1 MRRIF
6 LQEYIRNIKQ
16 PMKVAVFDD
25 NTYRRESLAML
36 INGTAGM
43 ECCGIYPDCSNVI
56 DDMKGINPDVVLMD
70 IDMPNVN
77 GIEGV
82 KLIHRHLPQIRIL
95 MQTVFEDDE
104 KIFASICAGA
114 SGYILKKSTPV
125 QILQAIE
132 DVHSGGAAMTASV
145 ARQVIRAFRENTFTE
160 NNEKIELSVREKEVL
175 SFLVNGLSHKMI
187 AAKCNI
193 SIHTVN
199 THVKNIYEKLH
210 VNSVAEAVAKAL
222 KQKLV

>member
-1 MRRIF
+1 
-6 LQEYIRNIKQ
+6 
-16 PMKVAVFDD
+16 MKIVVFDD

-43 ECCGIYPDCSNVI
+43 ECCGVFSDCSNVVKDI
-56 DDMKGINPDVVLMD
+56 QDTSPEVVLMD

-82 KLIHRHLPQIRIL
+82 KLIHKYFPDIPVL

-114 SGYILKKSTPV
+114 SGYILKKSSPV

-132 DVHSGGAAMTASV
+132 DVYEGGAAMTASI
-145 ARQVIRAFRENTFTE
+145 AKQVIRAFQQNTFIE
-160 NNEKIELSVREKEVL
+160 NNEKIELTVREKEVL
-175 SFLVNGLSHKMI
+175 TFLVKGLSHKMI
-187 AAKCNI
+187 AAACSI
-193 SIHTVN
+193 SHHTVN
-199 THVKNIYEKLH
+199 SHIKNIYAKLQ
-210 VNSVAEAVAKAL
+210 VNSVAEAVVKAL

>member
-1 MRRIF
+1 MR
-6 LQEYIRNIKQ
+6 
-16 PMKVAVFDD
+16 VAVFDD
-25 NTYRRESLAML
+25 NTFRRESLAML
-36 INGTAGM
+36 INGTDGM
-43 ECCGIYPDCSNVI
+43 ECCGIFPDCSNVTDNMRTI
-56 DDMKGINPDVVLMD
+56 TPDVVLMD

-82 KLIHRHLPQIRIL
+82 KLIHRHFPSIQIL
-95 MQTVFEDDE
+95 MQTVFDDDE

-132 DVHSGGAAMTASV
+132 DVYSGGAAMTASV
-145 ARQVIRAFRENTFTE
+145 AKQVIRAFQQNTFIE
-160 NNEKIELSVREKEVL
+160 NNEKIELSAREKEIL

-187 AAKCNI
+187 AAQCNI
-193 SIHTVN
+193 SYHTVN
-199 THVKNIYEKLH
+199 SHIKNIYEKLH
-210 VNSVAEAVAKAL
+210 VNSVAEAVVKAL